1 MYSLF
6 FFTSVRLEGD
16 EWHLITVIHD
26 GVDGLILCVIDTQ
39 VYDLTHPCYVCF
51 WLAKIYLM
59 ALLKVFCESF
69 SAIMLIFILMA
80 KTYILQL
87 NNY

>member
-6 FFTSVRLEGD
+6 FFYQCSPQGD
-16 EWHLITVIHD
+16 EWHLIITIHD
-26 GVDGLILCVIDTQ
+26 GVGGLILCVIDTQ

-51 WLAKIYLM
+51 WLAKIDSM

-69 SAIMLIFILMA
+69 FAIMLIFILVT
-80 KTYILQL
+80 KTYVLQL
-87 NNY
+87 NSY